1 MSNHVVTEY
10 VEVLLNHRTE
20 ILAEGLHVLNEV
32 RVDICLKA
40 TDTVVVL
47 DQTATSG
54 LLHDVQY
61 VLTVAHAVEECGQ
74 GTQVL
79 CGTAK
84 IEQVR
89 VDTLQ
94 LVHDGTDVAD
104 AV

>member
-1 MSNHVVTEY
+1 MSNHVVAEY

-32 RVDICLKA
+32 RVDICLQT

-47 DQTATSG
+47 DQTATG
-54 LLHDVQY
+54 CLLHDVQY

-79 CGTAK
+79 CGTA
-84 IEQVR
+84 EVQQVR

-94 LVHDGTDVAD
+94 LIHDSTDVAD
-104 AV
+104 TV